1 MELEE
6 KITELEG
13 QITTLTKERDGLQA
27 KFTEA
32 EKAQRKAEAKS
43 EIDKAVGKSEL
54 PEPARVRLLEKFKDA
69 ETADGLEDAI
79 KSEKD
84 YVASLLEAGKVKG
97 MGGHTDTKA
106 GKEALK
112 ESFKRMHPEYSEDQL
127 ETAVEGR

>member
-1 MELEE
+1 
-6 KITELEG
+6 
-13 QITTLTKERDGLQA
+13 
-27 KFTEA
+27 
-32 EKAQRKAEAKS
+32 
-43 EIDKAVGKSEL
+43 
-54 PEPARVRLLEKFKDA
+54 LLEKFKDA

-127 ETAVEGR
+127 GTAVEGR

>member
-6 KITELEG
+6 KITKLEG
-13 QITTLTKERDGLQA
+13 RVTTLTGERDSLQA

-32 EKAQRKAEAKS
+32 EKAKRIAEAKS
-43 EIDKAVGKSEL
+43 QIDNVISKAEL

-106 GKEALK
+106 GKEALR
-112 ESFKRMHPEYSEDQL
+112 ESVKRLRPEWTEAQI
-127 ETAVEGR
+127 ETFVEGQ